1 MPSPRGSTTVASSTI
16 TMALGSKL
24 VLIPNSH
31 APIAII
37 SGTTSRE
44 TAVESSSKPMM

>member
-16 TMALGSKL
+16 TIALGSKL
-24 VLIPNSH
+24 VETPNRRS
-31 APIAII
+31 AIAII

-44 TAVESSSKPMM
+44 TAVESSSRPMT